1 MPQVNLTNYMLAW
14 RFTAGERITTDKN
27 IFGDRKVFSTFLS
40 GLFTAPLAGLLQQ
53 SQPPA
58 AQPPEAQVVA
68 IFSNSSIS
76 VEDGEVAL
84 SFLGRRGP
92 QVGHDGPE
100 S

>member
-1 MPQVNLTNYMLAW
+1 MLAW

-40 GLFTAPLAGLLQQ
+40 GLFATPLAGLLQQ
-53 SQPPA
+53 SQAPA
-58 AQPPEAQVVA
+58 VQADALPDAQVVA

-76 VEDGEVAL
+76 MQDGEVVL

-92 QVGHDGPE
+92 QVGGLGRRAG
-100 S
+100 